1 MEWHPVTRSSKFGA
15 GMNSV
20 FDRLD
25 IGLVEPFKHVV
36 EAVVLDVHDAV
47 ELRPGDNGDRNIKGK
62 SAEPPTGASD

>member
-1 MEWHPVTRSSKFGA
+1 
-15 GMNSV
+15 MNSV